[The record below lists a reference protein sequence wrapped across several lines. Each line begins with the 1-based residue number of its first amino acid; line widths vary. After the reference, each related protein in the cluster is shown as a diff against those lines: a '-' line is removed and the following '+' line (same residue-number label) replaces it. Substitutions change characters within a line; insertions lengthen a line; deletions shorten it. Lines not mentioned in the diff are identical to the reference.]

1 MAHVDG
7 VPDDEV
13 PQLHV
18 PNSVPILYRFDEAT
32 QQLASH
38 KLGAENAPDSHAR
51 WLLSSRNLER
61 LRSAVQP
68 GGQLTRAL
76 FDALDEDGDRILRVK
91 EIEAGIKRLLA
102 TVVVSAPSL
111 ANVGVL
117 LLLIL
122 YIYAILGVLSF
133 LVYQSM

>member
-18 PNSVPILYRFDEAT
+18 PNSVPILYRFDEET

-76 FDALDEDGDRILRVK
+76 FDALDEDGDRSLSVK
-91 EIEAGIKRLLA
+91 EIERDR
-102 TVVVSAPSL
+102 
-111 ANVGVL
+111 N
-117 LLLIL
+117 
-122 YIYAILGVLSF
+122 
-133 LVYQSM
+133 